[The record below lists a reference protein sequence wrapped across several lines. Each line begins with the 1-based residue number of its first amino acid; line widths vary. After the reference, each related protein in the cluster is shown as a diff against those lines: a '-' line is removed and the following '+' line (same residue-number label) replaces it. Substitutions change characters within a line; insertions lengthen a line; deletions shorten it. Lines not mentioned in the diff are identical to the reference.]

1 MSPKTHL
8 RNGAELA
15 MKADLEVLR
24 PLQHLLKACL
34 GLLSEVVWWACGTTS

>member
-1 MSPKTHL
+1 MSTETHL

-15 MKADLEVLR
+15 LEADLEVLR

-34 GLLSEVVWWACGTTS
+34 GLPVWWACGTTS